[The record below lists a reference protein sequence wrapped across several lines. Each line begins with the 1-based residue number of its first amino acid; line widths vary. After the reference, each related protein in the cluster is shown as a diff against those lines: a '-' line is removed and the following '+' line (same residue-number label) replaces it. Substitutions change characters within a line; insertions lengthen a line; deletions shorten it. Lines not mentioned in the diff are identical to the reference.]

1 MRKFILIFI
10 IIFLSI
16 LAIFSTISAFK
27 YKQQLQNSNIQI
39 KDLQNTISEYKESQN
54 VFSQESYSIDK
65 KLEKCTSENFITIGM
80 NSCTNEGIEAWNKE
94 ILNYSKQIEKYLHKE
109 ELLLFTKAQTA
120 WEDYYKKEKDF
131 INKTIAQKDGDIHTT
146 IAIGDLYELTK
157 QRALSLKSYLTQ
169 LSE

>member
-1 MRKFILIFI
+1 MKKLTLI
-10 IIFLSI
+10 IIIILSI

-39 KDLQNTISEYKESQN
+39 KDLQSTISEYKESKN
-54 VFSQESYSIDK
+54 VFSQESYPIDK
-65 KLEKCTSENFITIGM
+65 KLEKCTSENFMTIGM
-80 NSCTNEGIEAWNKE
+80 NNCTNEGIEAWNKE
-94 ILNYSKQIEKYLHKE
+94 ISNYSKQIEKYLDKE
-109 ELLLFTKAQTA
+109 ELLLFTKAQTV
-120 WEDYYKKEKDF
+120 WEDYYKKERDF

>member
-1 MRKFILIFI
+1 MRKLVLI
-10 IIFLSI
+10 IIIILSI
-16 LAIFSTISAFK
+16 LTTISTISAFK
-27 YKQQLQNSNIQI
+27 YKQLLQNSNIQI
-39 KDLQNTISEYKESQN
+39 MDLQRTISEYKETKN
-54 VFSQESYSIDK
+54 IVSQESYPIDK
-65 KLEKCTSENFITIGM
+65 NLEKCTSENFMTVGM
-80 NSCTNEGIEAWNKE
+80 NNCTNEGIEAWNKE
-94 ILNYSKQIEKYLHKE
+94 ILNYSKRIEKYLDKE
-109 ELLLFTKAQTA
+109 ELLLFTKAQTV

>member
-1 MRKFILIFI
+1 MRKLTLI
-10 IIFLSI
+10 IIIILSI

-27 YKQQLQNSNIQI
+27 YKRQLQNSNIQI
-39 KDLQNTISEYKESQN
+39 KDLQSTISEYKESKN
-54 VFSQESYSIDK
+54 AFSQENYPIDK
-65 KLEKCTSENFITIGM
+65 KLEKCTSENFMTIGM
-80 NSCTNEGIEAWNKE
+80 NNCTNEGIEAWNKE
-94 ILNYSKQIEKYLHKE
+94 ISNYSKQIEKYLNKE
-109 ELLLFTKAQTA
+109 ELLLFTNTQTV
-120 WEDYYKKEKDF
+120 WEDYYKKERDF

>member
-1 MRKFILIFI
+1 MKKLVLI
-10 IIFLSI
+10 IIIILSI

-27 YKQQLQNSNIQI
+27 YKQQLQNSYIQI
-39 KDLQNTISEYKESQN
+39 KDLQNTISEYKENQKI
-54 VFSQESYSIDK
+54 FSHESYPIDK
-65 KLEKCTSENFITIGM
+65 KLEKCTSENFMTIGM
-80 NSCTNEGIEAWNKE
+80 NNCTNAGIEAWNKE
-94 ILNYSKQIEKYLHKE
+94 ILDYSKQIEKYLNKE
-109 ELLLFTKAQTA
+109 ELLLFTNAQTA

-146 IAIGDLYELTK
+146 IFIGDLYELTK